1 MKNRA
6 GFTLIELLIT
16 LTIMGIVLSIAIP
29 SANIYLDYYQ
39 EQEFKTLARDLK
51 AARTRAISEGKAYIF
66 HMPKDGDEYHITRD
80 TKIIKKVTFKYLYV
94 ISWDKKYTFYS
105 NGNVSEGGP
114 LRIRDKDNVVY
125 LLKVGAVTGKISIVK
140 E

>member
-16 LTIMGIVLSIAIP
+16 LTILGIVLSIAMP
-29 SANIYLDYYQ
+29 SANIYSDYYQ
-39 EQEFKTLARDLK
+39 EQEFKALARDLK
-51 AARTRAISEGKAYIF
+51 AARARAISEGKAYIF
-66 HMPKDGDEYHITRD
+66 HMPKDGNEYHITRE
-80 TKIIKKVTFKYLYV
+80 TKVIKKVKFKYLYI

-105 NGNVSEGGP
+105 NGNVSDGGS
-114 LRIRDKDNVVY
+114 LRIRDKDNVEHS
-125 LLKVGAVTGKISIVK
+125 LKIGAVTGKITIVK

>member
-16 LTIMGIVLSIAIP
+16 LTILGIVLGIVMP
-29 SANIYLDYYQ
+29 SADIYSDYYQ

-51 AARTRAISEGKAYIF
+51 TARTKAISEGKAYIF
-66 HMPKDGDEYHITRD
+66 HMPKDGYEYHITRE
-80 TKIIKKVTFKYLYV
+80 TKVIKKVKFKYLYV
-94 ISWDKKYTFYS
+94 ESWDEKYTFYS
-105 NGNVSEGGP
+105 NGNVSEGGS
-114 LRIRDKDNVVY
+114 LRIKDKDNVVY
-125 LLKVGAVTGKISIVK
+125 LLKVGVATGKISIVK